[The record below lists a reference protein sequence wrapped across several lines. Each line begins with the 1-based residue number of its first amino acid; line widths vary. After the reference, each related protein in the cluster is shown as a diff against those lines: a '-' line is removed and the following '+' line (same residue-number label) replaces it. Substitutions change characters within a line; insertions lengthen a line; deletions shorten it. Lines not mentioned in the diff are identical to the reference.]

1 MEVNDLD
8 RLIREQ
14 EGSLSLAFPALM
26 RKVYVWMTL
35 ALVLTGITAYG
46 VASSPSLMMTI
57 IQTPA
62 IMWGLIIAELAI
74 VIAISA
80 AINRLSLTTATLLFV
95 LYSVLNGATL
105 SLIFAVYTMSSIAN
119 VFFITAGTFG
129 VMAAYGYFTK
139 RDLSSWGKLLL
150 MALIGLIIATL
161 VNIFLV
167 KSTGFDLILSYAGV
181 LIFVG
186 LTAYDTQ
193 KIKQMLAMQTDM
205 GEGAQKVALLGA
217 LSLYLDFINLF
228 LYLLRIFGRRE

>member
-1 MEVNDLD
+1 M
-8 RLIREQ
+8 
-14 EGSLSLAFPALM
+14 AFPALM

-74 VIAISA
+74 VITISA

-95 LYSVLNGATL
+95 LYSVLNGATF

-139 RDLSSWGKLLL
+139 RDLSSLGRLLL

-161 VNIFLV
+161 VNVFLV
-167 KSTGFDLILSYAGV
+167 KSSGFDLILSYAGV